1 MELRIRHLALF
12 LLLILL
18 MDMAFAREKFLVRK
32 GGRLDRLH
40 KRTLHDWKNAAHNH
54 RHRRHRHKRR
64 RHYRDGGFRVD
75 NVLAQMD
82 SFVRPRFGR
91 SIGYAEWRDH
101 GHTGIE
107 VT

>member
-1 MELRIRHLALF
+1 MVLRIRYLAILF
-12 LLLILL
+12 LLIVL
-18 MDMAFAREKFLVRK
+18 MDLAFAREK
-32 GGRLDRLH
+32 
-40 KRTLHDWKNAAHNH
+40 
-54 RHRRHRHKRR
+54 HKRR

-75 NVLAQMD
+75 NILAQMD

-101 GHTGIE
+101 GHTGID

>member
-1 MELRIRHLALF
+1 MVLRIRYIAV
-12 LLLILL
+12 LLLILVL
-18 MDMAFAREKFLVRK
+18 LDFAFAREKFLVRK

-40 KRTLHDWKNAAHNH
+40 KRTLHDWKNAVHKH

-75 NVLAQMD
+75 NILAQMD

-91 SIGYAEWRDH
+91 SIGYVEWRNH
-101 GHTGIE
+101 GHTGID

>member
-1 MELRIRHLALF
+1 MVVLHPFIIFLCLLF
-12 LLLILL
+12 EH
-18 MDMAFAREKFLVRK
+18 DMSDSEEIVK
-32 GGRLDRLH
+32 RLH
-40 KRTLHDWKNAAHNH
+40 DVIYTFLSFS
-54 RHRRHRHKRR
+54 RHKRR

-75 NVLAQMD
+75 NILAQMD

-101 GHTGIE
+101 GHTGID

>member
-1 MELRIRHLALF
+1 MLRIRWMAIF
-12 LLLILL
+12 LLLLVL
-18 MDMAFAREKFLVRK
+18 MDIAFAREKFLVRK

-40 KRTLHDWKNAAHNH
+40 KRTLQDWKNVVHKH
-54 RHRRHRHKRR
+54 HHRRHRHKRR

-75 NVLAQMD
+75 NILAQMD

-91 SIGYAEWRDH
+91 SIGYAEWRHH
-101 GHTGIE
+101 GFQATD